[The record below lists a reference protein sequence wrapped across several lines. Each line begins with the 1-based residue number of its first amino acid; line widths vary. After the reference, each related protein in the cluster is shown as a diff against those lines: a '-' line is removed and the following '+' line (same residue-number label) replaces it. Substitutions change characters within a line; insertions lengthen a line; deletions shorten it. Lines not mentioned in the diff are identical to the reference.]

1 VLDSQGNVITQF
13 SVSGNPVVIDTN
25 KTNGWKDLF
34 IYSGSKYRIVKFNG
48 KTYPSNPSILPE
60 LKVTPV
66 DSLPR
71 ALDFEHEPYAWFK
84 F

>member
-1 VLDSQGNVITQF
+1 MLDSQGNVITQF

-25 KTNGWKDLF
+25 KTNGWKNLF
-34 IYSGSKYRIVKFNG
+34 IYSRSKYRIVKFNG
-48 KTYPSNPSILPE
+48 KTYPFNPSILPE
-60 LKVTPV
+60 LKVTPG
-66 DSLPR
+66 DGLPR